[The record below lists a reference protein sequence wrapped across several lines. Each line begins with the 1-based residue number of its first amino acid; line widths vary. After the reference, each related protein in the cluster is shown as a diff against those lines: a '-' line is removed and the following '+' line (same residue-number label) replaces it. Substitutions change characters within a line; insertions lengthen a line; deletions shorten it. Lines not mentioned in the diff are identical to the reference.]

1 MLRREFEI
9 SSRDPGGHEWLECR
23 INSEGQAE
31 IVAINGPQESV
42 IYLDAEEVKR
52 LRAALAKIDD
62 PKTWRYGGDA
72 DDGP

>member
-9 SSRDPGGHEWLECR
+9 SSRDPSGREWLECR
-23 INSEGQAE
+23 INSDGHAA
-31 IVAINGPQESV
+31 IVAVNGPQESV

-62 PKTWRYGGDA
+62 PKTWEGGA
-72 DDGP
+72 TT